1 MAPMLVAWTSVQT
14 VVPFTEEKGTQE
26 ALKV

>member
-1 MAPMLVAWTSVQT
+1 MAPMLVAWTSVQALL
-14 VVPFTEEKGTQE
+14 PFTEEKGTQE